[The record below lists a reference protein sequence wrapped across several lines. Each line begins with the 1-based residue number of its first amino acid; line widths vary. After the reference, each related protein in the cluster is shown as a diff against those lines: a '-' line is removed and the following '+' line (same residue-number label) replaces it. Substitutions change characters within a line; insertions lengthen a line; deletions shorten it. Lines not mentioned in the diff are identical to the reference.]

1 MVIVSKWTLLY
12 DTVIILYMC
21 SCVCLQKSGELVA
34 VKVFNTVS
42 YNRPHDVQM
51 REFEMLRKLN
61 HSNIVRL
68 YAVEEVGCRCLSVF
82 LLFKN
87 ILVKFLCLWA
97 APVQAEGPG
106 NGILFRWESAHTTR
120 GARKCLWPS

>member
-1 MVIVSKWTLLY
+1 MSPYCVTLSFS
-12 DTVIILYMC
+12 IF
-21 SCVCLQKSGELVA
+21 CVCVCVRSYVRLQKSGELVA

-68 YAVEEVGCRCLSVF
+68 YAVEEVGCLHFSVF
-82 LLFKN
+82 ISLKT
-87 ILVKFLCLWA
+87 
-97 APVQAEGPG
+97 
-106 NGILFRWESAHTTR
+106 S
-120 GARKCLWPS
+120 S